1 MADSTH
7 LEDLCKLWS
16 EKARLNTYKS
26 WKNQFVKGSDLAFA
40 GFFHRDGYVQC
51 VFCSY
56 TIQDS
61 EWKKNDYPLSK
72 HQTEFP
78 DCSFIKGLEAKKNVP
93 ILDFQNNI
101 YISANEEIDHCH
113 LLNFLKFHMRET
125 NVQFKKNTR
134 FSIVSGVHSNDQGEV
149 IKDDKRLTK
158 LFHDSM
164 FKTLKKYCGNPSCT
178 SKCNHPIIWDQYNF
192 EVESYPTTTNYIE
205 KSSLS
210 KLANDLRV
218 SKQPNVVI
226 FASCYS
232 NWNEITTYLRSNGV
246 ISSLNIIKDRGD
258 ISGDRLFM
266 LDETQQKI
274 IEKFSGEVRIVL
286 YMILH

>member
-101 YISANEEIDHCH
+101 YISANEEIDDCSC
-113 LLNFLKFHMRET
+113 F
-125 NVQFKKNTR
+125 
-134 FSIVSGVHSNDQGEV
+134 
-149 IKDDKRLTK
+149 
-158 LFHDSM
+158 M
-164 FKTLKKYCGNPSCT
+164 FVT
-178 SKCNHPIIWDQYNF
+178 H
-192 EVESYPTTTNYIE
+192 
-205 KSSLS
+205 
-210 KLANDLRV
+210 
-218 SKQPNVVI
+218 
-226 FASCYS
+226 
-232 NWNEITTYLRSNGV
+232 
-246 ISSLNIIKDRGD
+246 
-258 ISGDRLFM
+258 
-266 LDETQQKI
+266 
-274 IEKFSGEVRIVL
+274 
-286 YMILH
+286 